1 MTDKEIADRLIDV
14 LRLDNQVGRHW
25 AVPRTALLARL
36 SHLGI
41 NISDRT
47 FRRIYT
53 SDDCPACS
61 CDDGL
66 FIPAHWWEV
75 QDYLRYYGS
84 HVRPALLQA
93 RARVMTLAYHDLML
107 RDVGPLFEVET
118 IDAPNCRCTVQP
130 VTEEARP

>member
-1 MTDKEIADRLIDV
+1 MLSDKEISDRLIDV
-14 LRLDNQVGRHW
+14 LRRYGYIGRRN
-25 AVPRTALLARL
+25 AAPRSRLLFAM
-36 SHLGI
+36 SAYGI

-53 SDDCPACS
+53 SDDCPVCS

-66 FIPAHWWEV
+66 FIPAHWWEI
-75 QDYLRYYGS
+75 QEYLRYYGS

-107 RDVGPLFEVET
+107 RDVGPLFEEE
-118 IDAPNCRCTVQP
+118 AQA
-130 VTEEARP
+130 EARP